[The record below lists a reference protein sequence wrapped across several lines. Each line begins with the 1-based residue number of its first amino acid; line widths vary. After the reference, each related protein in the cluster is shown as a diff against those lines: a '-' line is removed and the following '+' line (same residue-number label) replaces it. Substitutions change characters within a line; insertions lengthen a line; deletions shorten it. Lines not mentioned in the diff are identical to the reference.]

1 MGRENRNVAKDPLS
15 SAGMDEAEQAMRQ
28 LSNQAAALTAT
39 GKLDSD
45 LDNQRNELLWKI
57 TAQIDETRSSLEQ
70 VAETEKRLK
79 KHLTQLQALKKIMA
93 Q

>member
-1 MGRENRNVAKDPLS
+1 MGKNVANDRLS
-15 SAGMDEAEQAMRQ
+15 TAGMDEAEQAVSQ

-57 TAQIDETRSSLEQ
+57 TAQIDETKVSLEQ
-70 VAETEKRLK
+70 IAETEKRLK
-79 KHLTQLQALKKIMA
+79 KHLTQLQSLKKIITK
-93 Q
+93 